1 MGIPRSSGE
10 LVRQASTPLIH
21 RLLTQRLGSAI
32 GLDNIPRTG
41 PLVVIANHSSYL
53 DHFAMLTLLH
63 ALRPGEVWFP
73 TKSES
78 FEKFAS
84 RAWHESM
91 NCYPVDRSTPGEQVF
106 DIAQRILAQDNIL
119 VLYPEGTRGD
129 GETLLPFK
137 TGAFRMAI
145 DAGAPVVP
153 VGTCGLASILPK
165 GVHVPQPGLYSLS
178 VGPVMEVPDHGETRD
193 KAREMRDDAVDQI
206 IALREQACDN
216 NGLAAPWQI
225 DAIVELAQRIIAENM
240 SQNGDVTSAVV
251 GRLQLL
257 LGLADAMASRHPGL
271 DLQRNRVRG
280 FRALQ
285 SRGPGRMIRAAIVNR
300 EATRA
305 SAVYRYSDFAA
316 YLAGRTSLLLPRFLG
331 GGSQQAAGQFEQ
343 AAERG
348 GVMTSQAYV
357 GLAESRLADD
367 DQPGAVDAYHLAL
380 DSIPD
385 DDPRGSLRRARI
397 DQALT
402 ELGDRT
408 RP

>member
-1 MGIPRSSGE
+1 
-10 LVRQASTPLIH
+10 
-21 RLLTQRLGSAI
+21 
-32 GLDNIPRTG
+32 
-41 PLVVIANHSSYL
+41 
-53 DHFAMLTLLH
+53 
-63 ALRPGEVWFP
+63 
-73 TKSES
+73 
-78 FEKFAS
+78 
-84 RAWHESM
+84 
-91 NCYPVDRSTPGEQVF
+91 
-106 DIAQRILAQDNIL
+106 
-119 VLYPEGTRGD
+119 
-129 GETLLPFK
+129 
-137 TGAFRMAI
+137 
-145 DAGAPVVP
+145 
-153 VGTCGLASILPK
+153 
-165 GVHVPQPGLYSLS
+165 
-178 VGPVMEVPDHGETRD
+178 
-193 KAREMRDDAVDQI
+193 
-206 IALREQACDN
+206 
-216 NGLAAPWQI
+216 
-225 DAIVELAQRIIAENM
+225 
-240 SQNGDVTSAVV
+240 
-251 GRLQLL
+251 
-257 LGLADAMASRHPGL
+257 
-271 DLQRNRVRG
+271 
-280 FRALQ
+280 
-285 SRGPGRMIRAAIVNR
+285 MIRAAIVNR